1 MIRPLF
7 QLGPRLAL
15 CAGLVRGGRPLCDVG
30 TDHAYLPIW
39 LLKSGRIFQA
49 TASDVNPGPLE
60 AAAGNAKRYHVED
73 QLTLR
78 LSDGLREIA
87 PEEAEDIVIAG
98 MGGELILRII
108 GETPWL
114 RDPDRRLVLQ
124 PMSSV
129 QELRMGLKELGFE
142 VVEEQAVEDGG
153 KVYTAF
159 SAGYIGKTPETD
171 GLYPYLGKLEPGTT
185 AAEKYAEKVLRSL
198 RGRLEGAQRGRG
210 EDSPEELRAVIEKI
224 ETRYLGRR

>member
-15 CAGLVRGGRPLCDVG
+15 CAELIREGRLLCDVG

-39 LLKSGRIFQA
+39 LIKSGRIPRA
-49 TASDVNPGPLE
+49 TASDVNPGPLR

-73 QLTLR
+73 RLALR

-108 GETPWL
+108 AETPWL
-114 RDPDRRLVLQ
+114 RDPERRLVLQ

-129 QELRMGLKELGFE
+129 QELRVGLKELGFE
-142 VVEEQAVEDGG
+142 VIEEQAVEDSG

-171 GLYPYLGKLEPGTT
+171 GVYPYLGKLAPGTA

-198 RGRLEGAQRGRG
+198 QGRLEGALRGRG
-210 EDSPEELRAVIEKI
+210 TDPPEELRAVMREIEA
-224 ETRYLGRR
+224 RYLGRR